1 MASTFANSETYGTSG
16 SPTTADAACIN
27 LLSTNTASGANVST
41 NTEAAPIVVVSGGT
55 AYSYERW
62 IRGHWTGTFS
72 SISNV
77 KFYKYSGSPGTGCT
91 LYGGDRTSQ
100 TYTTP
105 VNTQSSIATTT
116 GTSWD
121 AENEAFELS
130 YSSNYCDYV
139 VLQLRVADTASPGNG
154 GTMTYR
160 WTWDET

>member
-1 MASTFANSETYGTSG
+1 MASTFTNSETYGTSG

-27 LLSTNTASGANVST
+27 LLSTNTASGSNTTT
-41 NTEAAPIVVVSGGT
+41 NPAAAPIAVIPGST

-62 IRGHWTGTFS
+62 IRGHWTGDFT

-77 KFYKYSGSPGTGCT
+77 KFYKYSGTPGTGCT
-91 LYGGDRTSQ
+91 LYGADRTSQ
-100 TYTTP
+100 SFTTP
-105 VNTQSSIATTT
+105 VATQSSIATTIS
-116 GTSWD
+116 TSWD
-121 AENEAFELS
+121 AENEAFELG

-160 WTWDET
+160 WVWDET